1 MVDNIHQSMKQF
13 NRHSCEN
20 QLIILLTTLNTLYKL
35 NTLITISESFE
46 RFERTDVK
54 QTDPRLQK
62 YTPCHGLHSYHVT
75 QKLSLF
81 NRGKEFSEGLPCR

>member
-1 MVDNIHQSMKQF
+1 MVDNIHQNMKHF

-62 YTPCHGLHSYHVT
+62 IETPRVMVYTRT
-75 QKLSLF
+75 T
-81 NRGKEFSEGLPCR
+81 

>member
-13 NRHSCEN
+13 NQHSCEN

-54 QTDPRLQK
+54 QTD
-62 YTPCHGLHSYHVT
+62 TT
-75 QKLSLF
+75 A
-81 NRGKEFSEGLPCR
+81 N